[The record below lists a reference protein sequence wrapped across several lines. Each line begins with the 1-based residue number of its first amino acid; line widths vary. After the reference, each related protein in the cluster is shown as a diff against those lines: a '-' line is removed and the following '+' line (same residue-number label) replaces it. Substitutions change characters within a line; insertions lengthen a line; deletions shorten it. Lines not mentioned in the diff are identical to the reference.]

1 MSDVGQSHG
10 GLYSFLTILT
20 SLLDVVFIQRPANCD
35 GREQP
40 CYQWWTLQRQALKIN
55 KKRLVHNDIKFM
67 VRSKRKLVAVTSASY
82 AASGFMSSWTSIGF
96 WLPPKMPYQK
106 YWWRWS
112 FSATWSWIQLLCL
125 ASERENTDVNFQ
137 FYGIVIG
144 HYRAIQNS
152 IDTLLNRINCTLR
165 RKD

>member
-20 SLLDVVFIQRPANCD
+20 SLLEVVFIQRPANCD

-96 WLPPKMPYQK
+96 RLPPKSLIRNTDDAGLSVQPEVGYSCCV
-106 YWWRWS
+106 W
-112 FSATWSWIQLLCL
+112 
-125 ASERENTDVNFQ
+125 ENTDVNFQ